1 MAHSVHPRHFRNGF
15 MQPSS
20 EAHWTVRDQGG
31 VPDDDDLPITYELPP
46 SVEMVTSSVHN
57 GYKNQINTLRTWP
70 TIFDG
75 TASPHRV
82 PEWWKPPS
90 KVDVLIVGADG
101 VQPRFLETL
110 ATWGLASEVQEEGP
124 LIERTAIYY
133 DGKLLHHGRSHQ
145 SDSRYRGLHIITQ
158 GQIERIYIRDLLRH
172 RMLVERNTTLKEFSV
187 DEELARCSGSEG
199 YPVQGII
206 ENSITGAEE
215 RIEAKYLVGSDGAS
229 SSIRKTL
236 GIPFDGISTNIYW
249 GIMDCVFETDYPHAW
264 IFGSVVSSTH
274 GGCVIIPR
282 ENGYIRLYT
291 QLDVSH
297 TGPISRSRQARDP
310 TLAESGGQIDI
321 HSITPDEVLEQ
332 ANRIFA
338 PYRLKFGAPLSWFAI
353 WKISERVARSFSSP
367 DLRVHLVGDAGHVH
381 SVMGAFGL
389 NASILDA
396 ANLAWKIGLSVKNR
410 ADFTKLLPTYDRER
424 RLHAAHII
432 EVSGKYLRFVCS
444 SPLPTATLYHV
455 GADLGIEGIPEFERI
470 SPEEAK
476 AFVGAFF
483 AQHGPFLLGV
493 DAPYGRSC
501 LNPPEPG
508 SREHG
513 YSPIQVYNGVRAPNP
528 RLCLDDSRTGYLYD
542 CLPGPNRMHLVL
554 FGWDLCGAVREQLRA
569 FSNAIQ
575 PESGQ
580 GGFYWKYGGP
590 NQFNLVLVAKGTPQE
605 IRDRLAEDELLQAL
619 GEAATVLSDD
629 RAPDEDAHSTYGV
642 HHRTG
647 AVVVIRPDLWV
658 GYSAAPR
665 AA

>member
-1 MAHSVHPRHFRNGF
+1 
-15 MQPSS
+15 
-20 EAHWTVRDQGG
+20 
-31 VPDDDDLPITYELPP
+31 
-46 SVEMVTSSVHN
+46 
-57 GYKNQINTLRTWP
+57 
-70 TIFDG
+70 
-75 TASPHRV
+75 
-82 PEWWKPPS
+82 
-90 KVDVLIVGADG
+90 
-101 VQPRFLETL
+101 
-110 ATWGLASEVQEEGP
+110 
-124 LIERTAIYY
+124 
-133 DGKLLHHGRSHQ
+133 
-145 SDSRYRGLHIITQ
+145 
-158 GQIERIYIRDLLRH
+158 
-172 RMLVERNTTLKEFSV
+172 
-187 DEELARCSGSEG
+187 
-199 YPVQGII
+199 
-206 ENSITGAEE
+206 
-215 RIEAKYLVGSDGAS
+215 
-229 SSIRKTL
+229 
-236 GIPFDGISTNIYW
+236 
-249 GIMDCVFETDYPHAW
+249 
-264 IFGSVVSSTH
+264 
-274 GGCVIIPR
+274 
-282 ENGYIRLYT
+282 
-291 QLDVSH
+291 
-297 TGPISRSRQARDP
+297 
-310 TLAESGGQIDI
+310 
-321 HSITPDEVLEQ
+321 
-332 ANRIFA
+332 
-338 PYRLKFGAPLSWFAI
+338 
-353 WKISERVARSFSSP
+353 
-367 DLRVHLVGDAGHVH
+367 
-381 SVMGAFGL
+381 MGAFGL

-470 SPEEAK
+470 VKSSTGANGKANGETTMNHTNGTNGTNPAGDEDDIFVAKRVAFKSPEEAK

-665 AA
+665 AVRDLEDYFGGFLLPVNTAPEA